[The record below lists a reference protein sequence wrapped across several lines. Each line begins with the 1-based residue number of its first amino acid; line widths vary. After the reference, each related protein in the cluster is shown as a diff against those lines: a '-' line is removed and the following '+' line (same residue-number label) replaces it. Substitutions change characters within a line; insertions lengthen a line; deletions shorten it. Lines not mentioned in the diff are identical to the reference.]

1 MMRPV
6 SYHYKISKRV
16 GLVQNGYN
24 LIELFCSRH
33 YIAANCAHLELDKN
47 QLHLTLRSDIRIVP
61 SGHPFLSLV
70 LHIP

>member
-47 QLHLTLRSDIRIVP
+47 QLHLTLTFI
-61 SGHPFLSLV
+61 
-70 LHIP
+70 